1 MNSTNQI
8 ECCFLSRTHRY
19 IFECLLDNKERS
31 QALCRHLFP
40 MPHNAHLGANFIAS
54 PRETYKHVPYLAQY
68 FITNEN
74 KYIFVDLHEIFKD
87 LIQNILLDRCDFL
100 QEVDTTPTFTLSSII
115 SPEDCKIEF
124 IDKEGQSSIL
134 VIQPI
139 FHSDSTGRGF
149 YPNEINPWT
158 LDFLIDAISHQR
170 SGQQAVILFLALN
183 SAITSIHPAHHIDSE
198 YVRLLDEAL
207 QCGVKIATARTL
219 LNDSHNTS
227 LCFRPIFES
236 QQQSL

>member
-1 MNSTNQI
+1 MNNSDKM

-40 MPHNAHLGANFIAS
+40 MPHNAHLGANFIACK
-54 PRETYKHVPYLAQY
+54 REQYKHVPYLAQY
-68 FITNEN
+68 FVTNESQ
-74 KYIFVDLHEIFKD
+74 YIFIDLHDIFKKIID
-87 LIQNILLDRCDFL
+87 NILSDKCSFM
-100 QEVDTTPTFTLSSII
+100 QEVDTTPIFTLSSII

-124 IDKEGQSSIL
+124 LDQEGQCHIL
-134 VIQPI
+134 VVQPI
-139 FHSDSTGRGF
+139 FHCDNLGRGF

-183 SAITSIHPAHHIDSE
+183 SSISSIHPAHHIDSE
-198 YVRLLDEAL
+198 YVRLLEEAV
-207 QCGVKIATARTL
+207 QCGVKVATAKTVL
-219 LNDSHNTS
+219 GADQEID